1 MRKLLTSL
9 VLVCMFLTS
18 CSRSASEDIYM
29 VNYEA
34 YCRSLA
40 EATKF
45 VPMSRYYSVSGAM
58 SEMPDGTYRYY
69 VFVDEPK
76 IAMTDIVVLAVEKG
90 MEYTAGGKM
99 MPSSGIWGDPVSM
112 IPNQINKENG
122 FVKGIMLNGECSS
135 DTVELRL
142 LVEWKDRSRKNV
154 TREFIELSLSMEKDE
169 IPAEEETAPEDYS
182 EEDTESGEE

>member
-1 MRKLLTSL
+1 MRKLLTAL

-18 CSRSASEDIYM
+18 CSKPASEDIYM

-34 YCRSLA
+34 YTRSLA

-58 SEMPDGTYRYY
+58 SELPDGTYRYY

-76 IAMTDIVVLAVEKG
+76 IAMIDVVVLAVENG
-90 MEYTAGGKM
+90 MEYTSGGKM

-122 FVKGIMLNGECSS
+122 FVKGIMLNGECST
-135 DTVELRL
+135 DHVDLKL
-142 LVEWKDRSRKNV
+142 LVEWKDRSRKEV
-154 TREFIELSLSMEKDE
+154 TREFIELSLSMEDNE
-169 IPAEEETAPEDYS
+169 ILPDEETAPEEYS
-182 EEDTESGEE
+182 GEDTESGGE